1 MNKTT
6 RKLSNEKNRDKKII
20 QKRRRTI
27 RKTYIKGGLH
37 RWKPRSITW
46 EHLDEAYNLFREFT
60 HKPPE
65 ENFISSK
72 IKQLLEKIKYV
83 ELEVHF
89 YDTFDKL
96 KNYYNFDTTELD
108 EIVNESE
115 QHNIK
120 IESVCACLILYIIN
134 YPYALID
141 IDTLRGKDKKWFYE
155 KIGFI
160 NKFLHEINSFIGDNE
175 FSSQFFNFSFAVKY
189 ASKLKGVTKLNKI
202 YKDFLGNIKFDLM
215 SCGCISM
222 ETVVKMF
229 LFIKL

>member
-6 RKLSNEKNRDKKII
+6 RKLSNEKKRDKKII

-27 RKTYIKGGLH
+27 RKTSIKGGLH
-37 RWKPRSITW
+37 KWKPRHIEW
-46 EHLDEAYNLFREFT
+46 EHLDEAYNLFRQFT
-60 HKPPE
+60 GKPTE
-65 ENFISSK
+65 EKFISTK
-72 IKQLLEKIKYV
+72 IIQVAEKIKYA
-83 ELEVHF
+83 ELELHF
-89 YDTFDKL
+89 YDTFNNL
-96 KNYYNFDTTELD
+96 KEYYSFDTRELD
-108 EIVNESE
+108 EMDDTE

-141 IDTLRGKDKKWFYE
+141 IDRLRGKDKKWFYE

-202 YKDFLGNIKFDLM
+202 YKDFFDNIKFDLI
-215 SCGCISM
+215 SCGCISR
-222 ETVVKMF
+222 ETVDKMF
-229 LFIKL
+229 EFIKL